1 MKHKAKHLI
10 FKKKFLYY
18 TLAIYEFKFTLQFFS
33 SKSFEVKIVNTCIM
47 NISVYYH
54 KIIITQYI
62 LKTIF
67 V

>member
-10 FKKKFLYY
+10 LKKKFLYY
-18 TLAIYEFKFTLQFFS
+18 TLAIYEFKFTLKFFS
-33 SKSFEVKIVNTCIM
+33 SKSFEVKIVNIM

>member
-10 FKKKFLYY
+10 LKKKFLYY
-18 TLAIYEFKFTLQFFS
+18 THAIYEFKFTLKFFS
-33 SKSFEVKIVNTCIM
+33 SKSFEVKIVNIM